1 MKKNIKIILI
11 IFVFIVVGIIINYYK
26 TKPIFINEETPI
38 VKDEIIVG
46 CYVASLQKDVY
57 TLTILS
63 QEGET
68 FTATLS
74 FNNFEIDSSSGTYN
88 GTYKDGILLGDY
100 SFYSEGMFSVMQ
112 VIFKKTEN
120 GFVRGLGETNK
131 EGTHFVDVDS
141 IDFDSIYVFE
151 KQTECGVVS

>member
-11 IFVFIVVGIIINYYK
+11 IFVFIVVGIVINLYNTK
-26 TKPIFINEETPI
+26 TKNINKENPI
-38 VKDEIIVG
+38 VKEEIIVE
-46 CYVASLQKDVY
+46 CYKVVLEKDVY

-68 FTATLS
+68 FTGTLS

-100 SFYSEGMFSVMQ
+100 SFHSEGMFSVMQ

-120 GFVRGLGETNK
+120 GFVRGFGETNK
-131 EGTHFVDVDS
+131 EGTHFVDIDN

-151 KQTECGVVS
+151 KQTECKVLS